1 MTNTLLV
8 IYPRV
13 IIVLVMEAATRIA
26 TQVPQVQVI
35 LQAKQP
41 HKRNHLLG
49 MHPYKP
55 KNLLDRAS
63 QKQRSMNKEL
73 KKNNSRS

>member
-1 MTNTLLV
+1 
-8 IYPRV
+8 
-13 IIVLVMEAATRIA
+13 
-26 TQVPQVQVI
+26 VPQVQVI